1 MQLRVILVGTADQAA
16 HYQAWWSAGSTS
28 FPDLGNV
35 RASIARYC
43 SLLMLVKLTIGQY
56 EQFGDLSFT
65 AEPCD
70 RQVDFGAE
78 EPLDV
83 SVNLT

>member
-1 MQLRVILVGTADQAA
+1 
-16 HYQAWWSAGSTS
+16 
-28 FPDLGNV
+28 
-35 RASIARYC
+35 
-43 SLLMLVKLTIGQY
+43 MLVKLTIGQY